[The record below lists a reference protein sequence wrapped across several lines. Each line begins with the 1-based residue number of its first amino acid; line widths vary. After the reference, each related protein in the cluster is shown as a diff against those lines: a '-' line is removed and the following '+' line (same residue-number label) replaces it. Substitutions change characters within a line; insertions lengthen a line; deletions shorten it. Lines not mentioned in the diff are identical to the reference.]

1 MSIRGKHG
9 IAASV
14 PAMPLIHAGT
24 LIAFILASSGAY
36 AGSAPPAIAAGGVPD
51 PAVTGL
57 APLPTAGGTL
67 KRGLAWVRSQPMFI
81 SGVVVSMGAPPVD
94 FVREYFEDFHATAA
108 HLWANGLPRELDGW
122 RAAARLG
129 RQDFRFVSWV
139 EKDGASLDGG
149 KTLGGYGPNPPG
161 RIGYQVGDEPRS
173 LQEYRLF
180 EAGIAAVRAAD
191 PEALVIV
198 NFHHGVRELPEM
210 LARLC
215 ANPDGDVFSYD
226 QYDLDTRVYRNL
238 ALFREWGQRCGK
250 PYWRYLKSFYFK
262 DKQDVARLTASDLR
276 WTAYTGLVYGFT
288 GHSWF
293 LYQIPRRDDLQPA
306 FFVEERGFAR
316 TKTDLWYDAAA
327 INRTLKMLGRTL
339 TRLVSLDVRYVQV
352 GYGPGDHWQEA
363 LSGGDRQRPAC
374 PQGAPAWCPKNDPDP
389 FLASLWTVGSEAPL
403 LVGFFADGRGELYVM
418 VQNLLHTHGENT
430 EQGDETATV
439 RLGFNFSQAP
449 PGFDRNHVLSFNRLT
464 GETVAQPLFQTRDG
478 RRFLDMP
485 LAAGDVFLFKYATGR
500 PVTAGR

>member
-1 MSIRGKHG
+1 MS
-9 IAASV
+9 
-14 PAMPLIHAGT
+14 LIHAGVVAA
-24 LIAFILASSGAY
+24 LILAS
-36 AGSAPPAIAAGGVPD
+36 AGVSAASAPLAGTAGGFPD
-51 PAVTGL
+51 PATTVHSGSL
-57 APLPTAGGTL
+57 ATAGGAL

-81 SGVVVSMGAPPVD
+81 SGLLVSMGTPPAD
-94 FVREYFEDFHATAA
+94 FVREYFGDFHATAV

-122 RAAARLG
+122 RAAAARLG

-149 KTLGGYGPNPPG
+149 KTIGGYGPNPPG

-173 LQEYRLF
+173 LQEYRQF

-198 NFHHGVRELPEM
+198 NFHHGVRELPAM

-226 QYDLDTRVYRNL
+226 QYDLNTRVYRNL
-238 ALFREWGQRCGK
+238 ALFRAWGQRCGK

-262 DKQDVARLTASDLR
+262 DKTDVTRLTASDLR

-288 GHSWF
+288 GQSWF
-293 LYQIPRRDDLQPA
+293 LYQIPPRNDLQPA
-306 FFVEERGFAR
+306 FFGGDRGFAR
-316 TKTDLWYDAAA
+316 VKTELWYDAAE
-327 INRTLKMLGRTL
+327 INRTLKLLGRTL

-352 GYGPGDHWQEA
+352 RYGPGDHWQEA
-363 LSGGDRQRPAC
+363 LSGGDRQQPPC
-374 PQGAPAWCPKNDPDP
+374 PQGAPAWNPEDDPDP
-389 FLASLWTVGSEAPL
+389 FLVSLWTVGGEAPL
-403 LVGFFADGRGELYVM
+403 LVGFFADDRGELYVM
-418 VQNLLHTHGENT
+418 IQNLLHTHGENT
-430 EQGDETATV
+430 EQGDETVTV
-439 RLGFNFSQAP
+439 QIGFNFSQAP
-449 PGFDRNHVLSFNRLT
+449 SGFDRNRVLSFNRFT
-464 GETVAQPLFQTRDG
+464 GDAVAQPLFQTQDG